1 MPYDPYSRDTSPS
14 NTPSGRAEDAR
25 VEAAWSD
32 LQRDLDTLG
41 RQLNELRNHSATLGE
56 HLVNSVQASFD
67 QVKGRTQQWQDLTLK
82 QLDELRNAA
91 FRQAGEAQNAY
102 GDVRAKSQ
110 EAARQVWERSEPLRQ
125 GAKDVG
131 EGLVRAWTEVR
142 ASLGKAASRLQE
154 DANKAST
161 TSSDKT
167 PGSTY

>member
-1 MPYDPYSRDTSPS
+1 MPYDPYSRDISQS
-14 NTPSGRAEDAR
+14 NTGRAEDAR
-25 VEAAWSD
+25 ADAAWSD

-56 HLVNSVQASFD
+56 DLVNSVQASFD

-82 QLDELRNAA
+82 QLDEFRNTAI
-91 FRQAGEAQNAY
+91 RQAGDAQNAY

>member
-1 MPYDPYSRDTSPS
+1 MPHDPYSRDTSPNS
-14 NTPSGRAEDAR
+14 SSGRAEDAR

-82 QLDELRNAA
+82 QLDELRNVA
-91 FRQAGEAQNAY
+91 FRQAGDAQNAY